1 MGKKKARIVPVVIIT
16 VIITLLVSIAGN
28 YLFLKV
34 NDLRLIKYKD
44 FEVATKIANRYGKL
58 YTIQEKINNEFL
70 WETDEETQMDAMY
83 KALVAS
89 LGDKYSEYMTPKEA
103 KKYIEYVTGTFS
115 GVGIIM
121 AQNDNKEVRALKVVE
136 GGPADLAGVKDGDVI
151 LKVDGKKYK
160 DVASFSEKLKGEEG
174 TEITL
179 TFKRGKKL
187 HTVKMVRG
195 TVEIPSV
202 SSTIIDKHY
211 GYISIGSFEKT
222 TSDQFKTELAS
233 MENNDQIK
241 GIVIDLRQ
249 NTGGIFDEGIAV
261 ADSLLPEC
269 TITETVT
276 NVNKK
281 QVYTSD
287 TECTRLKYVVLVDG
301 NSASTTEVVA
311 AAIKDNRGGKIVG
324 TKTFGKGI
332 IQTTKTFTDSSALK
346 LTTME
351 YLSPKG
357 NHIHKKGVTP
367 DYIVKLNQKDR
378 VDRQLKKAL
387 DLLK

>member
-16 VIITLLVSIAGN
+16 AIITLLVSIAGN

-58 YTIQEKINNEFL
+58 YTIQENINSEFL
-70 WETDEETQMDAMY
+70 WETDEEAQMDAMY

-103 KKYIEYVTGTFS
+103 KKYIEYVNGTIS

-121 AQNDNKEVRALKVVE
+121 GQSNNEEVRAYKVVE
-136 GGPADLAGVKDGDVI
+136 GGPADLAGVKEGDII

-160 DVASFSEKLKGEEG
+160 KVTSFSKKLKGEEG
-174 TEITL
+174 TEVTL

-222 TSDQFKTELAS
+222 TSKQFKTELAS

-249 NTGGIFDEGIAV
+249 NTGGIFDEGIAI

-276 NVNKK
+276 NANKK
-281 QVYTSD
+281 KAYTSD

-301 NSASTTEVVA
+301 NSASTAEVVA

-332 IQTTKTFTDSSALK
+332 IQTTKTFTDNSALK

-367 DYIVKLNQKDR
+367 DYIVKLNQGDR

-387 DLLK
+387 ELLK